1 MNRGESS
8 HSNEERRARASPRR
22 VGSILGL
29 ILLLAGIGLGCGA
42 ILVRAHREYRAAQ
55 AEYQRLE
62 AEVRQLRLETER
74 LMEEIQALKT
84 DPEVIERIAREELH
98 MIRPDEMVLSF
109 PEAPKR

>member
-1 MNRGESS
+1 M
-8 HSNEERRARASPRR
+8 R
-22 VGSILGL
+22 VGPIIGVVLV
-29 ILLLAGIGLGCGA
+29 LAGIGLGCGM

-62 AEVRQLRLETER
+62 AEVRELRLETER
-74 LMEEIQALKT
+74 LMEEIRALKT

-109 PEAPKR
+109 PEASKR